1 MARLTADDWTLA
13 AFERFNADGIAAVRV
28 EAVAR
33 DLGTTKG
40 SFYWHFADRAALV
53 QTVLETWER
62 TETEELIAR
71 VQQIESPRDRL
82 AWLFEAIVQRMQDRG
97 GERTLYIEAAAAG
110 IHQVVGR
117 VVERRVTY
125 VAGVIEE
132 LGFDAVEARRRAAL
146 IVAAVIGY
154 QQLIAGGWHPGAGM
168 GDAALV
174 ASLLGMAVDL
184 SPAPAAQ
191 HPVRDE

>member
-1 MARLTADDWTLA
+1 MARLSAGDWTQA
-13 AFERFNADGIAAVRV
+13 AFERFNADGIGAVRV

-40 SFYWHFADRAALV
+40 SFYWHFADRAALIRA
-53 QTVLETWER
+53 VLEMWEL
-62 TETEELIAR
+62 TETEGLIR
-71 VQQIESPRDRL
+71 LVEQIEPPLDRL
-82 AWLFEAIVQRMQDRG
+82 AWLFEVVVQRMKERG
-97 GERTLYIEAAAAG
+97 GERTLYIEAAEAG
-110 IHQVVGR
+110 IHEVVGR
-117 VVERRVTY
+117 VVERRVAY

-132 LGFDAVEARRRAAL
+132 LGFDAVESRRRAAL

-154 QQLIAGGWHPGAGM
+154 QQLVAGGWHPGAGM
-168 GDAALV
+168 DDAGLV

-184 SPAPAAQ
+184 SPTSAAQ